1 MSEVSPPLSLWTRL
15 ERLRVTVGFY
25 LDDIQTPLGIAIN
38 LIITLLVLISV
49 GIFIAQTYALQEQIQ
64 VFLDVLNTTVLWI
77 FVVEYGL
84 RLWCAEHRLRFI
96 FQIYS
101 LIDLLTIAPFM
112 FGLSDAGFLRIFRW
126 FRILRLI
133 RFLENK
139 TLWGN
144 VRSEDAPIFIRI
156 LFTLFAIVFV
166 YSGLIY
172 QAEHQ
177 INAKEFATFLD
188 AFYFS
193 VVTMTT
199 VGFGDVTPI
208 TETGKFLT
216 VLMIVTGVA
225 LIPWQVGD
233 LVRRLVKSGAQTEVM
248 CPGCGL
254 AFHDQDAQFCRRCG
268 TRLL

>member
-112 FGLSDAGFLRIFRW
+112 FGLSDAGFSAF
-126 FRILRLI
+126 FD
-133 RFLENK
+133 
-139 TLWGN
+139 G
-144 VRSEDAPIFIRI
+144 
-156 LFTLFAIVFV
+156 FA
-166 YSGLIY
+166 
-172 QAEHQ
+172 
-177 INAKEFATFLD
+177 
-188 AFYFS
+188 
-193 VVTMTT
+193 
-199 VGFGDVTPI
+199 
-208 TETGKFLT
+208 
-216 VLMIVTGVA
+216 
-225 LIPWQVGD
+225 
-233 LVRRLVKSGAQTEVM
+233 
-248 CPGCGL
+248 
-254 AFHDQDAQFCRRCG
+254 FCD
-268 TRLL
+268 